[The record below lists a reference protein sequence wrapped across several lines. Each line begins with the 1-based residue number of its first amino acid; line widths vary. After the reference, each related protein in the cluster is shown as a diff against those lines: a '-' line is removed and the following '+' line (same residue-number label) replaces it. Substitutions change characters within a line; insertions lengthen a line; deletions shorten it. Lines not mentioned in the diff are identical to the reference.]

1 MTEQNSETGWHLAFL
16 ACLYILTRYTHLLLL
31 PIFNDEAI
39 YIRWATIIHEDP
51 TKLFVSAMD
60 GKAPLFMWINSL
72 TLSFFND
79 ILFSGRIISVI
90 AGICTMTAVYFIG
103 KRLYSETVGYFASL
117 IYLLLPFSLLH
128 DRLALVDSLVTA
140 FATGIILVSINLTRD
155 PRKVYSRSIV
165 LGTVMGL
172 GFLTKTP
179 ALVFFIYPVIAIFLF
194 SDYKQARLWKGLVL
208 AYAVALIFMA
218 PYLLH
223 EPPRRVFGTDK
234 VFHNARILQTIV
246 STVKLQNTGLAGNI
260 KEWADYLWTYVTW
273 PLLLV
278 FLGSILQGIKSH
290 DARKVYLMSWF
301 LLPSLATILLTKE
314 HYSRYFLFCI
324 PPVALMAAH
333 TLSGFL
339 DIARERSKLLFEM
352 LRLEISAMIL
362 LLLPS
367 LSLDFNIVY
376 APDKAGM
383 AKKDHWQ
390 YTDSEY
396 SGYGI
401 PEAVEFLSMV
411 AGEKTVFVFFSPT
424 WGSPADS
431 LYLYLKDRPNIRMY
445 EAWWASM
452 MPIFPANVAS
462 MPVYKSHYQKETAS
476 ELQMTDLEDREV
488 FFIARDHDFNPG
500 KLVSE
505 NPNLQRVKSFK
516 KLEKDFSFSI
526 YRMNP
531 AKKVYMTQ
539 NPS

>member
-79 ILFSGRIISVI
+79 ILFSGRIISVV
-90 AGICTMTAVYFIG
+90 AGICTMTAIYFIG

-140 FATGIILVSINLTRD
+140 FATGIMLVSINLTRN

-179 ALVFFIYPVIAIFLF
+179 ALVFFIYPALAIFLF

-260 KEWADYLWTYVTW
+260 KAWADYLWTYVTW

-278 FLGSILQGIKSH
+278 FLGSILQGIRSR

-476 ELQMTDLEDREV
+476 ELQMTDLEGREV

-531 AKKVYMTQ
+531 TKKVYMTQ